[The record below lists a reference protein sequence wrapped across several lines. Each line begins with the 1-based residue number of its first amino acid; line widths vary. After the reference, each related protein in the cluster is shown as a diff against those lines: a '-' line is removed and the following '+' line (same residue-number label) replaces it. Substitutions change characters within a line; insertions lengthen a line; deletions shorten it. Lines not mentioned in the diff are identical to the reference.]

1 MLQNYKESTTIT
13 AQSIVT
19 IPENGQDK
27 QVQAAYMTAN
37 LDGEGGVNIT
47 KVINNKEAY
56 AANKT
61 TVRADFT
68 EFENKVYAAE
78 DEGET
83 E

>member
-1 MLQNYKESTTIT
+1 MLQNYKESKTIT
-13 AQSIVT
+13 ATSAVT
-19 IPENGQDK
+19 VNNK
-27 QVQAAYMTAN
+27 QVQAAHMTAN

-47 KVINNKEAY
+47 KVISNKDAY

-68 EFENKVYAAE
+68 EFENKVYDAE